1 MLNNL
6 KIGARLGFGFVSV
19 LVLLIVVSALAVSRI
34 NVLSTEVSNMANDK
48 FKKTVLVND
57 VTDSVNV
64 IARAMRNSLLLPP
77 AAAAKELERL
87 DEARK
92 TISDALGKL
101 DQMIVS
107 EDGKRLL
114 ATVVEARK
122 EYLVTQGNFV
132 DLVKAGKRDEA
143 IAYMMGDVRKAQS
156 NYLDTLHKLNDF
168 QTKLMEDAGKQ
179 AEQVAAEAN
188 RILIGLAIAAVLL
201 ASAFGFLITR
211 SITRPVSAAL
221 DAANRIA
228 DGDLNVKI
236 DASGKDEVAMLL
248 ASLEKAVA
256 AVKGMSAEAA
266 RLSNAAVAGQLTTR
280 ADVTQYK
287 GEYQAIVKGVND
299 TLDAVIGP
307 LNVTADYVD
316 KISKGVIPPI
326 ITAHYNG
333 EFDVIKTNLNAAVK
347 MMNDLLEQT
356 DIIIKAAAAGEL
368 DKRANAD
375 LFVGGW
381 NQLVRGVNETVSNIV
396 EPVAEGNRVLRR
408 IAGGDLSESVTIT
421 CYGDHQRMKDAV
433 NAVHAWLTDL
443 VAYVTKIAN
452 GDMSATMAKASDR
465 DQIHQ
470 WLMMMKTNINALIK
484 DAVTVSSAA
493 TEGRLDVRA
502 DASQHQGGYREII
515 EGLNA
520 TMDGVVGPVNEVKR
534 VMAAVAGGDL
544 TMTITSDYRGQIKDL
559 SDAVN
564 ATVAKLS
571 ETIAAVNGTSDAL
584 VSASEQVTDTA
595 QALSQAS
602 SEQAA
607 SVEETSASIEEM
619 SASINQN
626 TENAK
631 VADTM
636 TSDGSKKAAEGGQ
649 AVTETVLA
657 MKQIAK
663 KIGIIDDIAYQ
674 TNLLALNAAIEAARA
689 GEHGKGFAVVAAEVR
704 KLAERSQVA
713 AQEIGQLAG
722 NSVGLA
728 ERAGKLLDEIVPA
741 TRKTA
746 DLVQEI
752 TASSREQSVG
762 VEQINT
768 AMDQLNTITQQNAA
782 ASEQLAATAGEMSAQ
797 ANELQQLMSFF
808 SIGAREDG
816 GRQAVA
822 TSKAP
827 AARSAPVATGSK
839 RGSASAGLVDTG
851 FSRF

>member
-1 MLNNL
+1 MRNNL

-19 LVLLIVVSALAVSRI
+19 LVLLIVVSVLSVSRI
-34 NVLSTEVSNMANDK
+34 NVLSAEVSNMANDK

-57 VTDSVNV
+57 VMDAVNV
-64 IARAMRNSLLLPP
+64 IARAMRNALLLPP
-77 AAAAKELERL
+77 AAATKELDRL
-87 DEARK
+87 EEARK

-101 DQMIVS
+101 EQLIQS
-107 EDGKRLL
+107 EEGKRLL
-114 ATVVEARK
+114 ANVVDARK
-122 EYLVTQGNFV
+122 EYLVTQGAFV

-143 IAYMMGDVRKAQS
+143 IAYMLGDVRKAQAT
-156 NYLDTLHKLNDF
+156 YLDTLHKLNDF

-179 AEQVAAEAN
+179 AEQTAAESN
-188 RILIGLAIAAVLL
+188 RIVIGLAVAAALL
-201 ASAFGFLITR
+201 ASVFGFFITR

-221 DAANRIA
+221 DAASKIA
-228 DGDLNVKI
+228 EGDLNVKI

-248 ASLEKAVA
+248 AALDKAVA
-256 AVKGMSAEAA
+256 ALKNMSTEAG
-266 RLSNAAVAGQLTTR
+266 RLSQAAVAGQLSTR
-280 ADVTQYK
+280 ADASQYK
-287 GEYQAIVKGVND
+287 GEYRAIVQGVND

-316 KISKGVIPPI
+316 KISKGVIPPT
-326 ITAHYNG
+326 ITDHYNG

-347 MMNDLLEQT
+347 MMNDLLAQT

-381 NQLVRGVNETVSNIV
+381 NQLVKGVNETVSNIV
-396 EPVAEGNRVLRR
+396 NPVAEGNRVLRR

-433 NAVHAWLTDL
+433 NAVHAWLTEL

-452 GDMSATMAKASDR
+452 GDMSATMGKASER

-470 WLMMMKTNINALIK
+470 WLMMMKNNINALIK
-484 DAVTVSSAA
+484 DAVTVSNAA
-493 TEGRLDVRA
+493 AEGRLDVRA

-515 EGLNA
+515 EGLNS
-520 TMDGVVGPVNEVKR
+520 TMDGVVGPVNEVKQ
-534 VMAAVAGGDL
+534 VMAAVSTGDL
-544 TMTITSDYRGQIKDL
+544 TMSITTEYRGQIKEL

-564 ATVAKLS
+564 ATVTRLS
-571 ETIAAVNGTSDAL
+571 ETIAAVNNTSEAL
-584 VSASEQVTDTA
+584 VSATEQVTETA

-607 SVEETSASIEEM
+607 SVEQTSASVEEM
-619 SASINQN
+619 SASIKQN
-626 TENAK
+626 TESAK

-636 TSDGSKKAAEGGQ
+636 TGDGSKKAAEGGQ
-649 AVTETVLA
+649 AVTETVAA

-762 VEQINT
+762 VEQINS

-782 ASEQLAATAGEMSAQ
+782 ASEELAATAGEMSTQ

-816 GRQAVA
+816 ARQGAA
-822 TSKAP
+822 KSRS
-827 AARSAPVATGSK
+827 ARSPSAPIGAK
-839 RGSASAGLVDTG
+839 RGNGSAAMSDTG